1 VAELTYESI
10 DNTVLDTL
18 QPAQKSYWALVALLL
33 MGILLG
39 AGCWVYQ
46 ICLGIGVGGQNNP
59 VHWGTYLINFVFWVG
74 IAHSGTLISAIL
86 HLFRAGWR
94 NPIARAAETMTIFA
108 VCTAGL
114 FPFIHLGRVWVVI
127 YMIPVPNPRTL
138 WPNFTSPLMFDLVAI
153 STYLIVSTMFWYTG
167 MLPDLATV
175 RDRAFGVRKQ
185 IFQFLSLGWTGTHEQ
200 WRHYARGFLFF
211 AALATPLVVS
221 VHSVVSWD
229 FALGV
234 VPGWHTTIFA
244 PYFVAGAI
252 HSGLAM
258 VLTLMIPLRKIFHF
272 ENIITVHILECVA
285 KTIVFTG
292 LIVGFSYGTELFI
305 AWYSRN
311 IVEMETFRW
320 RIFGDYGRE
329 YWIMVTCNAMIP
341 LLFLF
346 KKIRTSVYWL
356 FGFSLLI
363 NVGMWFER
371 FVIIIG
377 SVAHDFLPYAWGL
390 YWPTV
395 IELGILLG
403 SFCLFFFLFV
413 LFVKHLPSV
422 SMTEMKETLHQ
433 AESGKIKKPVF
444 EPPPELS
451 KLPYPSMMIVRD
463 PPVPVP
469 ILGLFKNDED
479 AASAIRGLKNSP
491 WSFKRV
497 HSPIPSSIIMDA
509 LGLKKSRVGWFTLAG
524 GISGFFS
531 GFALAVFASTRWNL
545 IVGGKPV
552 VAWVPFVIVGFEF
565 TILFAVLGNVV
576 GLLTQ
581 TGLPQFDPPDGY
593 DPGCSADRFGVLA
606 TCDFGQQA
614 ELSRFFMSNGAEKSI
629 K

>member
-1 VAELTYESI
+1 MAELTFETI

-18 QPAQKSYWALVALLL
+18 RPAPKSYWVLVSLLL
-33 MGILLG
+33 MGVFLG

-46 ICLGIGVGGQNNP
+46 IFVGIGVGGQNNP
-59 VHWGTYLINFVFWVG
+59 VHWGIYLVNFVFWVG

-127 YMIPVPNPRTL
+127 YMLPLPNPRTL
-138 WPNFTSPLMFDLVAI
+138 WPNFTSPLMFDVVAI
-153 STYLIVSTMFWYTG
+153 STYLIVSALFWYTG

-175 RDRAFGVRKQ
+175 RDRAFGTRKR
-185 IFQFLSLGWTGTHEQ
+185 IFQILSLGWTGAHEQ
-200 WRHYARGFLFF
+200 WRHYARGYLFF
-211 AALATPLVVS
+211 AALATPLVIS

-258 VLTLMIPLRKIFHF
+258 VLTLMIPLRKIFRF
-272 ENIITVHILECVA
+272 EAFITVHVLESVA

-292 LIVGFSYGTELFI
+292 LIVGFAYGTELFI
-305 AWYSRN
+305 AWYSHN

-320 RIFGDYGRE
+320 RIFGDYSRE
-329 YWIMVTCNAMIP
+329 YWIMVVCNTLIP

-346 KKIRTSVYWL
+346 KKIRTSVSWL

-363 NVGMWFER
+363 NVGMWYER

-377 SVAHDFLPYAWGL
+377 SVAHDFIPYTWGL
-390 YWPTV
+390 YWPRS
-395 IELGILLG
+395 IELGIMLG

-433 AESGKIKKPVF
+433 SQIENTQRPEVDSSPVIASPRSPGLNVVPDKPI
-444 EPPPELS
+444 S
-451 KLPYPSMMIVRD
+451 
-463 PPVPVP
+463 
-469 ILGLFKNDED
+469 ILGLFKSDVQ
-479 AASAIRGLKNSP
+479 AASAICDLKDSP
-491 WSFKRV
+491 WKFSRI
-497 HSPIPSSIIMDA
+497 HCPIPSDVIMDA
-509 LGLKKSRVGWFTLAG
+509 LHLKKSRVGWFTLAG
-524 GISGFFS
+524 GIIGFLT
-531 GFALAVFASTRWNL
+531 GFALAVFSATRWNL

-552 VAWVPFVIVGFEF
+552 IAWVPFFIVGFEF
-565 TILFAVLGNVV
+565 TILFAVFGNIA
-576 GLLTQ
+576 GLMTQ
-581 TGLPQFDPPDGY
+581 TGLPQLDMPGTY

-606 TCDFGQQA
+606 TCNPGQQA
-614 ELSRFFMSNGAEKSI
+614 GLSLFFMNKGADVKYFE
-629 K
+629 